1 MGLTPP
7 PPPYGQPDRKKT
19 VFFTTAL
26 KCEMI
31 YLFPFK
37 LFLKLK
43 TFKMLQI
50 LWLSARFRNGF
61 NYSVRFV
68 CLFGESIGGTSPV
81 IGVCFLY
88 TRTPFIRS
96 ERYALGI
103 ISTNQPTSHD
113 SYLHLFLFFCF
124 CWRLH
129 GQNTDIMCVCTS
141 RDCRS
146 R

>member
-1 MGLTPP
+1 MWDDL
-7 PPPYGQPDRKKT
+7 
-19 VFFTTAL
+19 FTSILA
-26 KCEMI
+26 
-31 YLFPFK
+31 
-37 LFLKLK
+37 FLKLK

-103 ISTNQPTSHD
+103 ISTNPPTSHD
-113 SYLHLFLFFCF
+113 SYFHLFLFLFLLETAWPKHRHNVCVYF
-124 CWRLH
+124 PRL
-129 GQNTDIMCVCTS
+129 QKSLIIISCTS
-141 RDCRS
+141 THMHPCTKYKAYLLFKY
-146 R
+146 